1 MIAIIIAYTSHLP
14 TKWDDNGAKKPI
26 FWQMK
31 QLWQHQSW
39 ICIKYLMKSKAQVT
53 LIHFQLFLKIRVF
66 QFLKIKC
73 HVWIWCDLCHKKF
86 KSKAANSTKKDAI
99 YLQATLKLAWVVLL
113 YGFRRQLW
121 KEEQSPHCTLVCGL
135 PNCLKTLNDP
145 NFAVLKNTALYLY
158 FFKSQS
164 CSSILSLI
172 NFQA

>member
-14 TKWDDNGAKKPI
+14 TKWDDNGAKKANFLTNEATLTASVLNLHKI
-26 FWQMK
+26 FY
-31 QLWQHQSW
+31 QLR
-39 ICIKYLMKSKAQVT
+39 AQVT
-53 LIHFQLFLKIRVF
+53 LIHFQQFLKIRVF
-66 QFLKIKC
+66 QFLRIKC